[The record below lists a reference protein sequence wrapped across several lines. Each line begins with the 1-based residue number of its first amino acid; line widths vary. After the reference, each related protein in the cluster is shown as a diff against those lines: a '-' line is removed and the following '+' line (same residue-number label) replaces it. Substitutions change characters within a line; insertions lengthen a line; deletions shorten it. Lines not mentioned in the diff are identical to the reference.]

1 LCHTLGFALY
11 EKIRSGGT
19 MNGSGAQRF
28 GMVTPL
34 KDAPDMAAS
43 LLSQALTADPTG
55 AVKPVA
61 GLETFG

>member
-1 LCHTLGFALY
+1 MNGTSDL
-11 EKIRSGGT
+11 T

-43 LLSQALTADPTG
+43 LLSPAVTADPTG